1 MTQPQTL
8 KHWLPAI
15 IYALL
20 SAVGVLL
27 AWTGFLQSDWVFCYL
42 SAGLCISGL
51 GLVGMVLDALVGSL
65 GLFMAIS
72 FGFMLYR
79 VIRLGGAR
87 RVVNEADRLLLH
99 RSILEIRQLCE
110 QDQFGKALM
119 LVESLRQKYPANKQL
134 KELEARL
141 HSSLDRQ
148 EGL

>member
-141 HSSLDRQ
+141 HRSLDRQ